1 MEQIKA
7 FGDRLVKA
15 VKVAW
20 QWLKGLPIAKPL
32 WALVYSR
39 KAVISAALVTFA
51 LTAVPALAPAEDT
64 LAAFIAQVVIILLAA
79 LAQSLGIAI
88 EDQATKNGTVI
99 TTTTPSES
107 ASTTVTSV
115 TASQLAGEVG

>member
-7 FGDRLVKA
+7 FGERLVKA

-20 QWLKGLPIAKPL
+20 DWFKGLPIAKPL

-39 KAVISAALVTFA
+39 KSVISAALVTFA
-51 LTAVPALAPAEDT
+51 LTAVPALAPAKDT

-79 LAQSLGIAI
+79 LAQSLGIAM
-88 EDQATKNGTVI
+88 EDVAAKGGTVI
-99 TTTTPSES
+99 TTTTPSAS

-115 TASQLAGEVG
+115 TASQPVGEVG